1 MGRITSFITVVL
13 LSAALPLV
21 ARPQQQESLGDVARQ
36 LREQHDKDAKK
47 ATAVFTN
54 DNLPAPKPGEA
65 VSVTAAPAEPPAKD
79 EPATDK
85 PAAPKPD
92 KAGNHESPEDKTK
105 TRDYWQGK
113 FKAARQDVAKAK
125 EQQQLSEDELNLLQI
140 QQIRELDPMAK
151 SDLAAKVQAKQS
163 DVDLNASATQAAQK
177 NLDDLEQEFKDSG
190 APEEWSQT
198 D

>member
-1 MGRITSFITVVL
+1 
-13 LSAALPLV
+13 
-21 ARPQQQESLGDVARQ
+21 
-36 LREQHDKDAKK
+36 
-47 ATAVFTN
+47 
-54 DNLPAPKPGEA
+54 
-65 VSVTAAPAEPPAKD
+65 VSVTAAPPPETPAKD

-85 PAAPKPD
+85 PATPKPD
-92 KAGNHESPEDKTK
+92 KASSHESPEDKIK

-140 QQIRELDPMAK
+140 QQVRELDPMAK
-151 SDLAAKVQAKQS
+151 SDLTAKVQSKQS
-163 DVDLNASATQAAQK
+163 DVNVNTAATQAAQK

-190 APEEWSQT
+190 APEEWNQT